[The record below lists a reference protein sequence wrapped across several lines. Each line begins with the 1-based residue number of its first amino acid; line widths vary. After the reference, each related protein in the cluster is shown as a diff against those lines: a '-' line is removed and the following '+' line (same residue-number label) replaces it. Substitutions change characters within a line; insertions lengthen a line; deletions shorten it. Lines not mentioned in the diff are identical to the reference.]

1 MKGGIDMSE
10 QELHDKIDKLLLGF
24 GEFKINIDKKFSQID
39 KRFDKV
45 DKKFDHVDK
54 RFDKLE
60 NSIKNIY
67 KKLEEHDERF
77 NKIDSKINTIKK
89 MAAENYIDIA
99 DLKDRV
105 FN

>member
-1 MKGGIDMSE
+1 LDSGGEVMKGGMDMSE

-24 GEFKINIDKKFSQID
+24 GEFKINIDKKFSQVD
-39 KRFDKV
+39 KRFDE
-45 DKKFDHVDK
+45 VDK

-60 NSIKNIY
+60 NDIRNIY

-77 NKIDSKINTIKK
+77 NRIDSKINTIKK